1 MKQKIMMLLGI
12 SLFIL
17 FLVGTIISSSRN
29 SISIRSNGGNG
40 RGITINNKN
49 KNNSNDGSHKNN
61 KNANLKNILK
71 GNRSGQGDEG
81 SIDYFMI
88 AIICLLLATGMSIIL
103 IIVLVIFLI
112 FRHKNKYKTI

>member
-29 SISIRSNGGNG
+29 SISIRANGGNG

-49 KNNSNDGSHKNN
+49 NSNDGSH
-61 KNANLKNILK
+61 
-71 GNRSGQGDEG
+71 
-81 SIDYFMI
+81 
-88 AIICLLLATGMSIIL
+88 
-103 IIVLVIFLI
+103 
-112 FRHKNKYKTI
+112 